1 MKTFTFVSRTFDSN
15 GANITREQFIQ
26 MLIEDINT
34 AKIEFRKHSDLRA
47 EEDYQRDIQ
56 SYKERRERQIERI
69 IEKSYMKYKRESNR
83 IAWVERESAKIPE
96 TIERNPYYHYG
107 SDMESIAWDI
117 KPWENGCSIV
127 SVYSNEQPIAIDDV
141 KFTDRFGRLYD
152 EAINN
157 KYFRGAI
164 GWSFVGDRSAEL
176 KLTLTEELQQE
187 WTADVSNLTKAIMD
201 FYATCSYCG
210 D

>member
-1 MKTFTFVSRTFDSN
+1 MKTFVSRTFDSN
-15 GANITREQFIQ
+15 VANLTREQFIQ
-26 MLIEDINT
+26 MIMEDINT
-34 AKIEFRKHSDLRA
+34 TKIEFRKHSDLLA
-47 EEDYQRDIQ
+47 EEDYQRCVQ
-56 SYKERRERQIERI
+56 YHKSWRNTQIERI
-69 IEKSYMKYKRESNR
+69 IEKSYKKYKRETNR

-96 TIERNPYYHYG
+96 TIERNPIYHSG
-107 SDMESIAWDI
+107 SDMRSISWDI
-117 KPWENGCSIV
+117 KPWENGCSLINV
-127 SVYSNEQPIAIDDV
+127 QGDESKIAE
-141 KFTDRFGRLYD
+141 RFGILYD
-152 EAINN
+152 ESINN

-164 GWSFVGDRSAEL
+164 GWSFVGDRSVDL

>member
-1 MKTFTFVSRTFDSN
+1 MKTFVSRTFDSN
-15 GANITREQFIQ
+15 VANLTREQFIQ
-26 MLIEDINT
+26 MIMEDINT
-34 AKIEFRKHSDLRA
+34 TKIEFRKHSDLLA
-47 EEDYQRDIQ
+47 EEDYQKSVQCHKSWRNT
-56 SYKERRERQIERI
+56 QIERI
-69 IEKSYMKYKRESNR
+69 IEKSYKKYKRETNR

-96 TIERNPYYHYG
+96 TIERNPIYHSG
-107 SDMESIAWDI
+107 RDMNSISWDI
-117 KPWENGCSIV
+117 KPWENGCSLINV
-127 SVYSNEQPIAIDDV
+127 EGDESKLAE
-141 KFTDRFGRLYD
+141 RFGILYD
-152 EAINN
+152 ESINN

-164 GWSFVGDRSAEL
+164 GWSFFGDRSVDL